1 MHQCSALF
9 INVLVL
15 IRAAYLHNNRV
26 RRRTVESIN
35 SSCWPAGDDLYEQTS
50 KAKDC
55 YYCVG
60 ITAVPQLMI
69 HQCKVMSKYFHHF
82 LISFLL
88 QTLTF
93 NIHVQ
98 TYCPSVKIR
107 YEDLINCLVLIF
119 SNLLNDLCVYIG
131 RFSSQYVN
139 GMNDIN
145 CKTCGKDFFF

>member
-1 MHQCSALF
+1 MKLFNFHNGLSSNRAENFISFVHQCSALF

-15 IRAAYLHNNRV
+15 FRAACLHNNRV
-26 RRRTVESIN
+26 RRRTVESII
-35 SSCWPAGDDLYEQTS
+35 SSCWPAGDDLRANT

-98 TYCPSVKIR
+98 PIAPLWRSSMKIW
-107 YEDLINCLVLIF
+107 
-119 SNLLNDLCVYIG
+119 
-131 RFSSQYVN
+131 
-139 GMNDIN
+139 
-145 CKTCGKDFFF
+145 